1 MRTTAIWNLG
11 MLLMLAI
18 CAGAFNLGCKQVPE
32 NTVPQRA
39 PMTAAE
45 KESYESKVR
54 EGRGAFLKE
63 PRSIETCEIS
73 AKFYK
78 EAIALKSDEYNV
90 LWEAARTAVWLG
102 NFGPEAKAKDHVKD
116 GLTYA
121 NTAVKVKPNG
131 EEGLFYHGALAGMLA
146 DLEMAYGP
154 DAIETIESRMKKLI
168 EMKSTYLFGGPDRI
182 LGTLYMRAPGA
193 PLSVGD
199 FDKALTHMS
208 RALEIEPHWPENQLY
223 MAELE
228 FRLAKKTDDPAYAKK
243 ARARLEENILGS
255 EAKAPMGTVY
265 EFKAWQ
271 DDARKLLEDNK

>member
-1 MRTTAIWNLG
+1 MRAKATLNHG
-11 MLLMLAI
+11 MLMLLAI
-18 CAGAFNLGCKQVPE
+18 CVGAFVLGCKQVPE

-63 PRSIETCEIS
+63 PRSIKTCEIS

-271 DDARKLLEDNK
+271 EDARKLLEDNK